1 MRNKFIIREVIQN
14 FKAMTLEKQLFYR
27 LKANAKQNKVKFS
40 LSVEDI
46 VLPDV
51 CPVYKVPFIYKHSLW
66 TYSFDRV
73 DNSKG
78 YIKGN
83 VRVISR
89 KANRQKSD
97 MSIEDL
103 ERIINYMKSHQA

>member
-1 MRNKFIIREVIQN
+1 MRNKYSKQGGIQN
-14 FKAMTLEKQLFYR
+14 LKTMTLEKQLFYR
-27 LKANAKQNKVKFS
+27 LKANAKQNGVEFT
-40 LSVEDI
+40 LTVEDI
-46 VLPDV
+46 VLPDA
-51 CPVYKVPFIYKHSLW
+51 CPVYEVPFIYKDSQW